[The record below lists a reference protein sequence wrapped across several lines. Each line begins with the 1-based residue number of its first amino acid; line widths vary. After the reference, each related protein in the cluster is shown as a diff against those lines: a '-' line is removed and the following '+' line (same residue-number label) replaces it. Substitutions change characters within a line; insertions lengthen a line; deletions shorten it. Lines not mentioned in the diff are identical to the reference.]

1 MTTGAHGKGMQYSS
15 HSVPTKGENV
25 IKTKKGQRTFWER
38 QNSNSY
44 HSPPH
49 LSSDRHEDLHFREG
63 NVFSRIKSHRDVTVK
78 TANGVPWLL
87 CMLSPLGSPDLQK
100 NGELH
105 SQGHRYEKT
114 LPSPRLCAQSLQI
127 YCSVCW
133 SELTMKSLQHTVWRG
148 CFLAPTLKYL

>member
-25 IKTKKGQRTFWER
+25 IKTKEGQRTFWER
-38 QNSNSY
+38 QNSNSC

-49 LSSDRHEDLHFREG
+49 LSCMYSG
-63 NVFSRIKSHRDVTVK
+63 KGSVFSKIKSHRDVTVK
-78 TANGVPWLL
+78 TPSGVPWLL

-105 SQGHRYEKT
+105 SQGHRCEKT
-114 LPSPRLCAQSLQI
+114 LPSHRLCAKSLRI
-127 YCSVCW
+127 YCCVCW